1 MKKNTFIGLTLPLL
15 FIEPALAAGN
25 AVDIEGKAITI
36 NTRSLHQEQSSGK
49 IYGLD
54 GRVYVL
60 TGTYK
65 SFDKFGNTIYKKC
78 SEAKLF
84 TDPTV
89 VPDVPPGSLVGPEC
103 KIQQVEGPILDSDEQ
118 PSANAKKKVTTP
130 DRDLAIAS
138 CKRFAGYAPP
148 MVWSPQTSIM
158 GHIGSTSFKIDIKT
172 LGSTL
177 VHSLVRFWG
186 PSERWQEKQFN
197 GSTSIRTGDAAAS
210 VYMRYKGV
218 PLGSAVEG
226 KIC

>member
-1 MKKNTFIGLTLPLL
+1 MNKNIFFGLSLPLL
-15 FIEPALAAGN
+15 FIEPVLAAGN
-25 AVDIEGKAITI
+25 AVDIEGNAITI
-36 NTRSLHQEQSSGK
+36 NTRSLHQEQSTGK

-89 VPDVPPGSLVGPEC
+89 VPDAPPGSLAGPEC
-103 KIQQVEGPILDSDEQ
+103 KIQQIEGLLFDSDEQ
-118 PSANAKKKVTTP
+118 PSANAKKKVTTL
-130 DRDLAIAS
+130 DRDLAITS

-158 GHIGSTSFKIDIKT
+158 GHIGSARFKIDIKT
-172 LGSTL
+172 LGDTL
-177 VHSLVRFWG
+177 VHSLVRYWG
-186 PSERWQEKQFN
+186 TSERWQETQFN
-197 GSTSIRTGDAAAS
+197 GSISIRTGNAAAS
-210 VYMRYKGV
+210 VYMKYKGV